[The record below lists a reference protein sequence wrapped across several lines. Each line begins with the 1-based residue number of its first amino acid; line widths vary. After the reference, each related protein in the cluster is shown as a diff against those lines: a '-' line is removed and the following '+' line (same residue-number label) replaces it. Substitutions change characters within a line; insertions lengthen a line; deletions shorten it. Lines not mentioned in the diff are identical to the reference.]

1 MPRFSYISVVL
12 LLNVSEISFDRII
25 RQLVW
30 SDDDDDD
37 DDNVDDDYSILK

>member
-12 LLNVSEISFDRII
+12 LLNVCEISFDRII

-37 DDNVDDDYSILK
+37 DNVDDDYSILK

>member
-12 LLNVSEISFDRII
+12 LLNVSEISLDRII

-37 DDNVDDDYSILK
+37 DNVDDDYSILK